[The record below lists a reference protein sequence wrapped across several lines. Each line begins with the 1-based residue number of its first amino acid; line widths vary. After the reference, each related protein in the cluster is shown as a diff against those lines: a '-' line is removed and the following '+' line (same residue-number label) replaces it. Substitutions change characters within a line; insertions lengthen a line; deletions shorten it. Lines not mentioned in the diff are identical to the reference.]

1 MEDRGVDMS
10 SMTVSKSYAVLLG
23 LEGYAKTRK
32 KLKDVGKFFGKGKDD
47 GGGSGV
53 GAGRKDVVKAV
64 PPKEDRRA
72 TERGGEGAGK
82 TAEERVLARR

>member
-1 MEDRGVDMS
+1 MRTLEDRGVDMS

-47 GGGSGV
+47 GELGGVRS
-53 GAGRKDVVKAV
+53 GRKEPK
-64 PPKEDRRA
+64 KEDRKGAR
-72 TERGGEGAGK
+72 TSGDVEGMVG
-82 TAEERVLARR
+82 EERVLARR